1 MVGIKRKTA
10 ACVIFLLL
18 TSASVVFAAGNRHG
32 AKVSAVTTS
41 AIGLAHHAQARGY
54 KVTVA
59 ISPYAAARSHNLHGH
74 KVIIGPAAIVQHAA
88 AVARARNWAL
98 YE

>member
-1 MVGIKRKTA
+1 MVDIKRKIT
-10 ACVIFLLL
+10 IRIILLL
-18 TSASVVFAAGNRHG
+18 LASASIVFAAGNRHG

-41 AIGLAHHAQARGY
+41 AIGLAHHKQARGY
-54 KVTVA
+54 KVTAA
-59 ISPYAAARSHNLHGH
+59 ISPYAAARSHNLHGQ

-88 AVARARNWAL
+88 AHARARNWSL